1 MSRREGTSTTRTQ
14 GSNRTV
20 RASLAAFLAASLVA
34 PLLSA
39 DGGAVLDP
47 CPIPGRTL
55 VRAASKVRATLSP
68 SRLGCPGSR
77 RGLEQARLVPQS
89 GLEQH
94 LCERS
99 MSRLNKADSK
109 NTAVCSG

>member
-1 MSRREGTSTTRTQ
+1 MSHREGTSTTRTQ

-34 PLLSA
+34 ALLSA

-55 VRAASKVRATLSP
+55 VRTASKVRAALPS
-68 SRLGCPGSR
+68 SRLSRPGSC
-77 RGLEQARLVPQS
+77 RGLEQ
-89 GLEQH
+89 
-94 LCERS
+94 
-99 MSRLNKADSK
+99 
-109 NTAVCSG
+109 